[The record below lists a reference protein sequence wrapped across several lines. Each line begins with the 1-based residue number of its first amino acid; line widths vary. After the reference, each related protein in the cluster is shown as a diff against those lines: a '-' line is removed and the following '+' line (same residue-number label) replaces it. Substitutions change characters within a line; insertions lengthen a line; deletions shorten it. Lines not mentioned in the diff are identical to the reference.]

1 MDEIESTWNGEYH
14 IPILSPLKKQW
25 FHLFWWKMTSSLFF
39 FFYEK
44 DKFYKTD
51 LLRVFGYNGEK
62 TLSIV
67 WLVQKIIINYLI
79 PNNFMNKDFDLWK
92 QTSFFF
98 FFFGVICKPQMRK
111 TYFKFRIYTKN

>member
-1 MDEIESTWNGEYH
+1 MVSFVLMENDFFS
-14 IPILSPLKKQW
+14 
-25 FHLFWWKMTSSLFF
+25 FF

-67 WLVQKIIINYLI
+67 
-79 PNNFMNKDFDLWK
+79 
-92 QTSFFF
+92 
-98 FFFGVICKPQMRK
+98 
-111 TYFKFRIYTKN
+111 